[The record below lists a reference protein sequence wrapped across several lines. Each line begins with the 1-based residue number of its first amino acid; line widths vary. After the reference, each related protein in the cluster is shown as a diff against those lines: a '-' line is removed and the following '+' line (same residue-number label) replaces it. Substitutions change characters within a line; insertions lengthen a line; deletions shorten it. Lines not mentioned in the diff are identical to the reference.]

1 MAETVIIRFRGEDN
15 LTPVANKVADSV
27 SKVDDS
33 AKSAGKGFSA
43 LGEIAVGALRGI
55 GELALDVGKNAL
67 SGAFD
72 FFKTAVEGS
81 AEYQSALAQ
90 TEAVIASTG
99 MAAGFTAQDM
109 EKLARGLSAVS
120 GQSLFT
126 DDQLLGAQN
135 VLATFTNIQGINF
148 SSATQA
154 IADLSQAMGQ
164 DLQSSAVQVGKALN
178 DPVQGITALQR
189 VGVSFTEEQKRVVES
204 LVEMGDT
211 SEAQRL
217 ILKELERQFGGS
229 AAAAAQTFSGQMT
242 VMTEQIEDAKG
253 AIGDALLPLLTEM
266 VGIFGTHLLPTLRE
280 NTASIGAFF
289 QGISDSGGVMATID
303 GIKASFQRLVAS
315 NPILQRL
322 IVLGN
327 EVSATFATLYAGIT
341 ELAADPA
348 LQKWGGFALQI
359 LEKVA
364 LVIIDS
370 LVLAFQVL
378 RFTLGIVVDG
388 IKIFASAMEPI
399 WSVVY
404 PKIVAVLT
412 AISQLLRGDFAG
424 AWQTV
429 KNIVVTAW
437 TELYDAVSRVI
448 TNLYNRVRNFIG
460 DILSTVIDIGK
471 NIVNGIAAGITQAKA
486 SVEKALKSVMD
497 AAIQK
502 IKDTLGI
509 SSSTVIDIGKNIVN
523 GIAAGITQAKASVE
537 KALKSVIDA
546 AIQKI
551 KDTLGISSPSKT
563 MASIIGVPMVQGII
577 SGSATGI
584 QRAAQAPSA
593 EASQTVQNFYLTANY
608 QTTQSQ
614 SSIRNDLR
622 AMQLL
627 AGGVA

>member
-1 MAETVIIRFRGEDN
+1 VAETVVIRFKGEDD

-33 AKSAGKGFSA
+33 AKRAGKGFSA

-55 GELALDVGKNAL
+55 GEAALNIGASAL
-67 SGAFD
+67 SGTFD
-72 FFKTAVEGS
+72 FFKTAVQGS
-81 AEYQSALAQ
+81 AEYQAALAQ

-120 GQSLFT
+120 GESLFT

-178 DPVQGITALQR
+178 DPVQGISALQR
-189 VGVSFTEEQKRVVES
+189 VGVSFTEAQKEVVES
-204 LVEMGDT
+204 LVAMGDT

-280 NTASIGAFF
+280 STASIGAFF
-289 QGISDSGGVMATID
+289 QGISDSGGVMATIN
-303 GIKASFQRLVAS
+303 GIKASFQRLVAT

-322 IVLGN
+322 VVLGG
-327 EVSATFATLYAGIT
+327 EVSAAFATLYAGIT

-370 LVLAFQVL
+370 LVLAFQIL
-378 RFTLGIVVDG
+378 RVTIDVAVDV
-388 IKIFASAMEPI
+388 IKVFATAMEPI

-429 KNIVVTAW
+429 KNVVVTAW
-437 TELYDAVSRVI
+437 TEVYNVVSRVI
-448 TNLYNRVRNFIG
+448 TDLYNRVRSFIG
-460 DILSTVIDIGK
+460 DILGTAINIGK
-471 NIVNGIAAGITQAKA
+471 DIVNGIATGIMQAKA
-486 SVEKALKSVMD
+486 SVERALR
-497 AAIQK
+497 
-502 IKDTLGI
+502 
-509 SSSTVIDIGKNIVN
+509 
-523 GIAAGITQAKASVE
+523 
-537 KALKSVIDA
+537 SVIDA

-551 KDTLGISSPSKT
+551 KDMLGISSPSKA
-563 MASIIGVPMVQGII
+563 MASMIGVPMVQGII
-577 SGSATGI
+577 SGSATGV
-584 QRAAQAPSA
+584 QRAVQAPPA

-614 SSIRNDLR
+614 SSVRNDLR

>member
-1 MAETVIIRFRGEDN
+1 MAETVVIRFKGEDD
-15 LTPVANKVADSV
+15 LTPVANKIADSV

-33 AKSAGKGFSA
+33 AKRAGKGFSA

-55 GELALDVGKNAL
+55 GEAALNIGASAL
-67 SGAFD
+67 SGTFD
-72 FFKTAVEGS
+72 FFKTAVQGS
-81 AEYQSALAQ
+81 AEYQAALAQ

-120 GQSLFT
+120 GESLFT

-178 DPVQGITALQR
+178 DPVQGISALQR
-189 VGVSFTEEQKRVVES
+189 VGVSFTEAQKEVVES
-204 LVEMGDT
+204 LVAMGDT

-280 NTASIGAFF
+280 STASIGAFF
-289 QGISDSGGVMATID
+289 QGISDSGGVMATIN
-303 GIKASFQRLVAS
+303 GIKASFQRLVAT

-322 IVLGN
+322 VVLGG
-327 EVSATFATLYAGIT
+327 EVSAAFATLYAGIT

-370 LVLAFQVL
+370 LVLAFQIL
-378 RFTLGIVVDG
+378 RVTIDVAVDV
-388 IKIFASAMEPI
+388 IKVFATAMEPI

-429 KNIVVTAW
+429 KNVVVTAW
-437 TELYDAVSRVI
+437 TEVYNVVSRVI
-448 TNLYNRVRNFIG
+448 TDLYNRVRSFIG
-460 DILSTVIDIGK
+460 DILGTAINIGK
-471 NIVNGIAAGITQAKA
+471 DIVNGIATGIMQAKA
-486 SVEKALKSVMD
+486 SVERALR
-497 AAIQK
+497 
-502 IKDTLGI
+502 
-509 SSSTVIDIGKNIVN
+509 
-523 GIAAGITQAKASVE
+523 
-537 KALKSVIDA
+537 SVIDA

-551 KDTLGISSPSKT
+551 KDMLGISSPSKA
-563 MASIIGVPMVQGII
+563 MASMIGVPMVQGII
-577 SGSATGI
+577 SGSATGV
-584 QRAAQAPSA
+584 QRAVQAPPA

-614 SSIRNDLR
+614 SSVRNDLR

>member
-1 MAETVIIRFRGEDN
+1 MAETVVIRFKGEDD

-33 AKSAGKGFSA
+33 AKRAGKGFSA

-55 GELALDVGKNAL
+55 GEAALNIGASAL
-67 SGAFD
+67 SGTFD
-72 FFKTAVEGS
+72 FFKTAVQGS
-81 AEYQSALAQ
+81 AEYQAALAQ

-120 GQSLFT
+120 GESLFT

-178 DPVQGITALQR
+178 DPVQGISALQR
-189 VGVSFTEEQKRVVES
+189 VGVSFTEDQKRVVES

-266 VGIFGTHLLPTLRE
+266 VSIFGTHLLPTLRE
-280 NTASIGAFF
+280 STASIGAFF
-289 QGISDSGGVMATID
+289 QGISDSGGVMATIN
-303 GIKASFQRLVAS
+303 GIKASFQRLVAT

-322 IVLGN
+322 VVLGG
-327 EVSATFATLYAGIT
+327 EVSAAFATLYAGIT

-370 LVLAFQVL
+370 LVLAFQIL
-378 RFTLGIVVDG
+378 RVTIDVAVDV
-388 IKIFASAMEPI
+388 IKVFATAMEPI

-429 KNIVVTAW
+429 KNVVVTAW
-437 TELYDAVSRVI
+437 TEVYNVVSRVI
-448 TNLYNRVRNFIG
+448 TDLYNRVRSFIG
-460 DILSTVIDIGK
+460 DILGTAINIGK
-471 NIVNGIAAGITQAKA
+471 DIVNGIATGIMQAKA
-486 SVEKALKSVMD
+486 SVERALR
-497 AAIQK
+497 
-502 IKDTLGI
+502 
-509 SSSTVIDIGKNIVN
+509 
-523 GIAAGITQAKASVE
+523 
-537 KALKSVIDA
+537 SVIDA

-551 KDTLGISSPSKT
+551 KDMLGISSPSKA
-563 MASIIGVPMVQGII
+563 MASMIGVPMVQGII
-577 SGSATGI
+577 SGSATGV
-584 QRAAQAPSA
+584 QRAVQAPPA

-614 SSIRNDLR
+614 SSVRNDLR